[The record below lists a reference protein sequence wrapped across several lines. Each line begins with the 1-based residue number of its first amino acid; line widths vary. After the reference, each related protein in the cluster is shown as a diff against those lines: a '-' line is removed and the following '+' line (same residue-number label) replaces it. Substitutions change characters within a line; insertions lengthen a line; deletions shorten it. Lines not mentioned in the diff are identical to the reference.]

1 MSNAAKATVGLM
13 VATIVSKILG
23 FSRELFLASYYG
35 ATTYSDI
42 YLTAY
47 NIPSVLFSAVAAA
60 IATTFIPLYY
70 ENDNLGKREDALK
83 FTNNVLNIVMVT
95 TLILAL
101 MSSIFAKPL
110 VKLFAIG
117 FAGETLEITVYFT
130 RIMVFSIVFLGL
142 SNIMTSFLQ
151 VNNNF
156 ILPGL
161 IGVPLN
167 IIIIISI
174 ILSVKYNPYILP
186 IGTLIAM
193 VSQFL
198 FQIPF
203 AKKVGYKYKP
213 VIELSDK
220 YIKKMVWLVGPVF
233 IGVAVNQINAMIDR
247 TLASTLQAG
256 SISALNYANRL
267 NNFVMGLFI
276 MSIAAVIYPMLS
288 KLSTENDKTKF
299 YESVRRSIN
308 TVILLEIPISVGAI
322 VLANPIVSVLFKRG
336 EFDEKA
342 TRMTAIALIFYSI
355 GMVAFGLRDILGKVF
370 YSLQDTKTP
379 MINGAIA
386 MILNIALNLVLV
398 RFMGHAGL
406 AFATSISSIICIFLL
421 FRSLKKKIGYFG
433 QDKIINSIVKALIS
447 ATVMG
452 IATFFTYKILLLGLG
467 LGFLGQIISLFGSI
481 CIGAIIYSILVVILK
496 VEEVNIVYNLI
507 KNKIKL

>member
-1 MSNAAKATVGLM
+1 M
-13 VATIVSKILG
+13 
-23 FSRELFLASYYG
+23 
-35 ATTYSDI
+35 
-42 YLTAY
+42 
-47 NIPSVLFSAVAAA
+47 PSVLFSAVAAA

-101 MSSIFAKPL
+101 MSSI
-110 VKLFAIG
+110 FAIG

-198 FQIPF
+198 FKIPF

-213 VIELSDK
+213 VRELSDK

-276 MSIAAVIYPMLS
+276 MSIAAVIYPILS

-355 GMVAFGLRDILGKVF
+355 GMVAFGLRYILGKVF
-370 YSLQDTKTP
+370 YSLQETKTP

-398 RFMGHAGL
+398 RFMGYAGL

-421 FRSLKKKIGYFG
+421 FRSSKKKIGYFG

-507 KNKIKL
+507 KNKIKQNYKI